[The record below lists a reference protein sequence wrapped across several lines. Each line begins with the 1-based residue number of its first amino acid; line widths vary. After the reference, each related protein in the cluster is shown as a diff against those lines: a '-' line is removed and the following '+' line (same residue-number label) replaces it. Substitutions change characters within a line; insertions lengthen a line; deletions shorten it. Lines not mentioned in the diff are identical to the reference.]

1 MITPRRSRDRGHTK
15 IDWLESY
22 HTFSFDQF
30 YDPKFMSFRS
40 LRVLNEDWVRPG
52 AGFPTHPH
60 RDMEIITV
68 VLEGA
73 LEHKD
78 SMGNGSVIRPGDIQ
92 RMSAGT
98 GITHSE
104 FNPSE
109 TEPVHLLQIWLL
121 PSERGLTPSYE
132 QQNYADAGQTGK
144 LHQLIAAGDGRD
156 GAVRIHQDADL
167 WVAQLTAGEQAT
179 HTLRPGRHA
188 WLQMAGG
195 TVSLNGVELQ
205 AGDAAAVSDEDRL
218 EVKATDEAKVFL
230 FDLG

>member
-1 MITPRRSRDRGHTK
+1 MITPRRSQDRGHTK

-30 YDPKFMSFRS
+30 YDPKFMRFRS

-109 TEPVHLLQIWLL
+109 TDPVHLLQIWLL
-121 PSERGLTPSYE
+121 PSEHGLTPSYE
-132 QQNYADAGQTGK
+132 QQNYAGASQTGK
-144 LHQLIAAGDGRD
+144 LQLIAAGDGRD
-156 GAVRIHQDADL
+156 GVVRIHQDADL
-167 WVAQLTAGEQAT
+167 WVAQLTAGEQVG
-179 HTLRPGRHA
+179 HTLRPERHA
-188 WLQMAGG
+188 WLQVMEG
-195 TVSLNGVELQ
+195 SLSVNGVQLQ

-218 EVKATDEAKVFL
+218 EVKATDEAKVLL

>member
-1 MITPRRSRDRGHTK
+1 MGSPLPRPELICRLSGKGEILITPRRYRDRGHTK

-109 TEPVHLLQIWLL
+109 TEPVHLQPVLFTDRCGI
-121 PSERGLTPSYE
+121 T
-132 QQNYADAGQTGK
+132 
-144 LHQLIAAGDGRD
+144 
-156 GAVRIHQDADL
+156 
-167 WVAQLTAGEQAT
+167 
-179 HTLRPGRHA
+179 
-188 WLQMAGG
+188 
-195 TVSLNGVELQ
+195 
-205 AGDAAAVSDEDRL
+205 RL
-218 EVKATDEAKVFL
+218 E
-230 FDLG
+230 FDAVQADRPSCHLQPCVAFRFQGVVGLLTCGELCHPEVRVLMNPDDSVPTVTSSD

>member
-1 MITPRRSRDRGHTK
+1 MITPRRSRNRGHTK

-104 FNPSE
+104 FNP
-109 TEPVHLLQIWLL
+109 
-121 PSERGLTPSYE
+121 
-132 QQNYADAGQTGK
+132 
-144 LHQLIAAGDGRD
+144 
-156 GAVRIHQDADL
+156 
-167 WVAQLTAGEQAT
+167 
-179 HTLRPGRHA
+179 LRPSRYTSSRFGFSPA
-188 WLQMAGG
+188 
-195 TVSLNGVELQ
+195 N
-205 AGDAAAVSDEDRL
+205 AASRP
-218 EVKATDEAKVFL
+218 ATSSKTMPTPAKRENSS
-230 FDLG
+230 

>member
-1 MITPRRSRDRGHTK
+1 MITPRRSEERGHTK

-22 HTFSFDQF
+22 HTFSFDHF
-30 YDPKFMSFRS
+30 HDPKFMHFRS
-40 LRVLNEDWVRPG
+40 LHVLNEDWVRPG
-52 AGFPTHPH
+52 AGFPAHPH

-109 TEPVHLLQIWLL
+109 TDPVHLLQMWIL
-121 PSERGLTPSYE
+121 PSERGLAPSYE
-132 QQNYADAGQTGK
+132 QQNFAQGFQPGKFQPIAGKEGTN
-144 LHQLIAAGDGRD
+144 
-156 GAVRIHQDADL
+156 GAVRIHQDAEL
-167 WVAQLTAGEQAT
+167 WVAQLTAGERAT
-179 HTLRPGRHA
+179 HFLKPARHA
-188 WLQMAGG
+188 WLQVARGSF
-195 TVSLNGVELQ
+195 SLNGVGLQ
-205 AGDAAAVSDEDRL
+205 AGDGAAVSDEDRL
-218 EVKATDEAKVFL
+218 EVKATDDAKVLL

>member
-1 MITPRRSRDRGHTK
+1 MITPRRSQDRGHTK

-73 LEHKD
+73 LEHED

-144 LHQLIAAGDGRD
+144 LQLIAAGDGRD
-156 GAVRIHQDADL
+156 GVVRIHQDADL

-179 HTLRPGRHA
+179 HTLRPERHA
-188 WLQMAGG
+188 WLQVAGG
-195 TVSLNGVELQ
+195 TLSLNGIELQ

>member
-1 MITPRRSRDRGHTK
+1 MITPRRSRGRGHTK

-73 LEHKD
+73 LEHED

-109 TEPVHLLQIWLL
+109 TEPVHLLQIWLV

-132 QQNYADAGQTGK
+132 QQNYADGGQTGK
-144 LHQLIAAGDGRD
+144 LQLIAAGDGRD

-167 WVAQLTAGEQAT
+167 WVARLTAGEQAT
-179 HTLRPGRHA
+179 HTLRPDRHA
-188 WLQMAGG
+188 WLQVSGG
-195 TVSLNGVELQ
+195 TVSLNGIEFQ
-205 AGDAAAVSDEDRL
+205 AGDAAAVSEEDRL

>member
-22 HTFSFDQF
+22 HTFSFDHF
-30 YDPKFMSFRS
+30 HDPKFMHFRS

-52 AGFPTHPH
+52 AGFPAHPH

-109 TEPVHLLQIWLL
+109 TDPVHLLQIWFL
-121 PSERGLTPSYE
+121 PSECGLAPSYE
-132 QQNYADAGQTGK
+132 QQYFARGFQSGKFQPIADKEGTN
-144 LHQLIAAGDGRD
+144 
-156 GAVRIHQDADL
+156 GAVRIHQDAEL
-167 WVAQLTAGEQAT
+167 WVA
-179 HTLRPGRHA
+179 
-188 WLQMAGG
+188 
-195 TVSLNGVELQ
+195 
-205 AGDAAAVSDEDRL
+205 
-218 EVKATDEAKVFL
+218 
-230 FDLG
+230 

>member
-1 MITPRRSRDRGHTK
+1 
-15 IDWLESY
+15 
-22 HTFSFDQF
+22 
-30 YDPKFMSFRS
+30 MSFRS

-109 TEPVHLLQIWLL
+109 TEPVHLLQISGFS
-121 PSERGLTPSYE
+121 PA
-132 QQNYADAGQTGK
+132 N
-144 LHQLIAAGDGRD
+144 AASRP
-156 GAVRIHQDADL
+156 
-167 WVAQLTAGEQAT
+167 AT
-179 HTLRPGRHA
+179 SSKTMPA
-188 WLQMAGG
+188 P
-195 TVSLNGVELQ
+195 
-205 AGDAAAVSDEDRL
+205 
-218 EVKATDEAKVFL
+218 AKRENSS
-230 FDLG
+230 